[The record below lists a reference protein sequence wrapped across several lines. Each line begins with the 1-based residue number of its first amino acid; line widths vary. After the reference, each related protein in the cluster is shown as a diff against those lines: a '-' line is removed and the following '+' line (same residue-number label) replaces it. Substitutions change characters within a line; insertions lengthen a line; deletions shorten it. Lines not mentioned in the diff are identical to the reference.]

1 MPEQRTYQ
9 GYTYQRNGPG
19 DPWQRVGAASP
30 SPNVQ
35 MLGAPDPYK
44 AKTDQRADESLN
56 IDRARLGISQAA
68 EARQAATLPYDIE
81 KSKAEAIKAQ
91 AEAAALANSS
101 SPVQGAMERLSHD
114 DVITAINQAR
124 DAIKAGHSTG
134 IAGQLLHN
142 LGGTNAADLEGTLD
156 TIKANLTFDNLKALK
171 DQSKTGASGL
181 GQLSNK
187 EGELL
192 ASTVA
197 SLKQKQ
203 SPEKLLDSLD
213 KIETHYRRFNALL
226 DGKDPSNPDVQK
238 AYGLIPA
245 VPPVIGG
252 PRADA
257 GSPPGG
263 PGPLP
268 GGVPKL
274 EPIGSPPAPE
284 LATGDTRADPVALA
298 IGMHV
303 ADMLKSGKTDDEVK
317 AYIQST
323 GGSVPDLDKALQF
336 RRDHP
341 EYRGDYQVIPPQ
353 IPLEGLDWYRN
364 AAAQTKFGSYM
375 SGAADTLSMGTVD
388 NLTSNPA
395 LTRAGMAAI
404 AAENPKSSLLGQLA
418 GGALLGASGEGILG
432 AAGLPGGAARTLITD
447 ATIGGGYGAGSND
460 DGSRLAGGVLGAV
473 GGAGGGYLGGKAA
486 KVAGNLIGGFG
497 GELIRGANDRGIR
510 LTPGQI
516 FSQSG
521 IPGGIIKNIED
532 SASGLPFIGPI
543 IKARRMEGLRDANV
557 AAFNEGPGINPISQ
571 AGDVGMVEKKADVS
585 GLYNRALDGKQFT
598 PDMKIALDRQDIMD
612 RGANIPVVGPSF
624 KHVVENNIDP
634 ILADANPTLSGENL
648 QRIIRTTRNRAN
660 TFGKMAESGTNPMG
674 ADAATEFRNLDQAFQ
689 DFATRQDPSVIPALN
704 EANQA
709 HANRMVLRDA
719 VLAAKNQPENLFT
732 GAQLNSASV
741 NNTAK
746 FGGKDAAS
754 EGQRPFYELGKIM
767 QNVLPSKIGDS
778 GTGNRVALLTT
789 LAALGGGGGAGAG
802 YASGDGAGEG
812 AGVGAA
818 TGLGLGALLAGGYS
832 RPGSMLTQLL
842 LSRRPNAMRDFGDFV
857 ANLKLPL
864 TNLPAPYGG
873 LALPGS
879 VPYALSYQP
888 QGGN

>member
-9 GYTYQRNGPG
+9 GFTYQRSGPG
-19 DPWQRVGAASP
+19 QPWQRVGAASATP
-30 SPNVQ
+30 GVQ

-81 KSKAEAIKAQ
+81 KSKAEAIKAK
-91 AEAAALANSS
+91 AEADALANSS
-101 SPVQGAMERLSHD
+101 SPVQSVMERLSHD

-124 DAIKAGHSTG
+124 AAIKSGHSTG

-187 EGELL
+187 EGDLL

-213 KIETHYRRFNALL
+213 KIEMHYRRFNALL
-226 DGKDPSNPDVQK
+226 DGKDPSNSDVQK

-252 PRADA
+252 PRSDA
-257 GSPPGG
+257 GTPPGNGGG
-263 PGPLP
+263 PGSPP

-274 EPIGSPPAPE
+274 NPIAPPSGPE
-284 LATGDTRADPVALA
+284 LTTGDTQADPVALA
-298 IGMHV
+298 IGAHV
-303 ADMLKSGKTDDEVK
+303 NEMMKAGAPDDQIK
-317 AYIQST
+317 AYVQST
-323 GGSVPDLDKALQF
+323 GGSSSDLDKALQLSQI
-336 RRDHP
+336 HP
-341 EYRGDYQVIPPQ
+341 EYRGDYQIIPNQ
-353 IPLEGLDWYRN
+353 IPLKGLDWYRN
-364 AAAQTKFGSYM
+364 AAAQTPIGGYLSGS
-375 SGAADTLSMGTVD
+375 ADTLSMGTID

-395 LTRAGMAAI
+395 LTRAGMAAL
-404 AAENPKSSLLGQLA
+404 AEKNPTSSLLGQLA
-418 GGALLGASGEGILG
+418 GGALLSATGEGALG
-432 AAGLPGGAARTLITD
+432 AAGLPGGVGRTLLTD

-486 KVAGNLIGGFG
+486 NVAGGLIGGVG
-497 GELIRGANDRGIR
+497 NELIRGANDRGIR
-510 LTPGQI
+510 MTPGQL

-521 IPGGIIKNIED
+521 IPGGIVKNLED
-532 SASGLPFIGPI
+532 GASGMPFIGPI
-543 IKARRMEGLRDANV
+543 INARRAESLRDANV
-557 AAFNEGPGINPISQ
+557 AAFNEGPMVSPITDVGTGGMVQ
-571 AGDVGMVEKKADVS
+571 KKGDVSA
-585 GLYNRALDGKQFT
+585 LYNRALNGKQFT
-598 PDMKIALDRQDIMD
+598 PDIQIALDRQNIVG
-612 RGANIPVVGPSF
+612 RGENIPVVGPMF
-624 KHVVENNIDP
+624 KHVIDNNIDP
-634 ILADANPTLSGENL
+634 ILQNASPTLSGENL
-648 QRIIRTTRNRAN
+648 QAIIRTLRNRKA

-674 ADAATEFRNLDQAFQ
+674 SDAATEFGNLDRAFQ

-719 VLAAKNQPENLFT
+719 VLAAKNQPDNLFT
-732 GAQLNSASV
+732 GAQLNAASV
-741 NNTAK
+741 KNTSN

-754 EGQRPFYELGKIM
+754 EGQRPFFELGNIM

-778 GTGNRVALLTT
+778 GTGNRVALLAT
-789 LAALGGGGGAGAG
+789 LGALGGGAGGGAG
-802 YASGDGAGEG
+802 YATGDGAGEG
-812 AGVGAA
+812 AGLGTAA
-818 TGLGLGALLAGGYS
+818 GLLSGLGLLGVYS
-832 RPGSMLTQLL
+832 RGGSALTRSI
-842 LSRRPNAMRDFGDFV
+842 LSRRPNAFRDLGDFV
-857 ANLKLPL
+857 ASLKL
-864 TNLPAPYGG
+864 PYGG

-888 QGGN
+888 GGGN